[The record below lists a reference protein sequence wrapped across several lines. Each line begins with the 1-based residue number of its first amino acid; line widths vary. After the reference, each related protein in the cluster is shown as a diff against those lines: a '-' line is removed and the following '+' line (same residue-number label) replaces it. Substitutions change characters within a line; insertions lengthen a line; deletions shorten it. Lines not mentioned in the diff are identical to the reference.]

1 MQTSEEINP
10 NRMQK
15 KLRKKMLKKYIHK
28 KNQTTSYNRKKKQ
41 Q

>member
-15 KLRKKMLKKYIHK
+15 KTEK
-28 KNQTTSYNRKKKQ
+28 KNVEKIHSQKKSNHFLQ
-41 Q
+41 